1 MTTKE
6 IPVEQKDLSNSSS
19 LAVPLLK
26 KKIPFWRRSAALN
39 GGIII
44 IALVV
49 LFALFPTFVAHF
61 SPNAQNSDT
70 MLASPSWS
78 HPFGTDNFGRDVLSR
93 VAWGTRIDLTIGLLA
108 TAVPF
113 VMGSLLGLLA
123 GYYGGWIDT
132 VLMRILDIVM
142 AFPFI
147 VLIIAIVAIIGPG
160 ITNLYI
166 AIWLV
171 GWKYYAR
178 LVRSEVLVIKNA
190 EFVQAAKV
198 LGYRDLRILFKHVL
212 PNVFSAAIVYA
223 ASDVVMCMLAGASMS
238 FLGLGVQPP
247 APEWGAMISDGR
259 AYLTYAWWIC
269 LFPGLALVVAGTG
282 FSLLGDGLSDLL
294 RTKGR

>member
-1 MTTKE
+1 MTTTE

-113 VMGSLLGLLA
+113 IMGSLLGLLA

-147 VLIIAIVAIIGPG
+147 VLIISALDVSIQAQVI
-160 ITNLYI
+160 NL
-166 AIWLV
+166 L
-171 GWKYYAR
+171 GE
-178 LVRSEVLVIKNA
+178 LQRSLNLTLLFISH
-190 EFVQAAKV
+190 
-198 LGYRDLRILFKHVL
+198 DLRVVRHVAHRVAVMYLGKIVELAPTEELFLKGYHPYSQILIKAAPIL
-212 PNVFSAAIVYA
+212 DPRARTREYAIEGEPPSPINVPKGCRFHPRCPYA
-223 ASDVVMCMLAGASMS
+223 GEVCRTEEPDLCAT
-238 FLGLGVQPP
+238 
-247 APEWGAMISDGR
+247 ENGR
-259 AYLTYAWWIC
+259 YVAC
-269 LFPGLALVVAGTG
+269 HFPLMG
-282 FSLLGDGLSDLL
+282 
-294 RTKGR
+294 